1 MVIRLT
7 RPELKFVRVISSSF
21 NKSILKE
28 QLKFCG
34 TNRRRAPDVTV
45 SIKSLDGP
53 EKQHEVSLSL
63 KEQHECPA
71 T

>member
-7 RPELKFVRVISSSF
+7 RPKLKFFQVFPS
-21 NKSILKE
+21 SILKE

-34 TNRRRAPDVTV
+34 TNRRRAPDVTA